1 MGKHL
6 NSRIRNDLVDA
17 MAGVRQ
23 DCVLSLRLFC
33 AVRQESM
40 QQSMRTV
47 EQHGLDLH
55 DGMLHLL
62 GLRFC

>member
-23 DCVLSLRLFC
+23 DCVPSLRLFC
-33 AVRQESM
+33 PVRQESM